1 MLLKLRHKLLL
12 FWFGSVVVSLLLL
25 GAIFSYLET
34 ELHED
39 HFRADIQE
47 AVIDL
52 QNWLDGRI
60 NSRLR
65 TNRLLAERDDI
76 VAATSMIHSYQ
87 DRYNYQAS
95 IFNPEK
101 QYLADELAEQA
112 HLDDLDLLAIHDI
125 NLELMA
131 FYLSPP
137 HESAGAGF
145 LAYENG
151 KGQVNLLSDD
161 GAMSTVLA
169 DMPPFFSTI
178 YPDPLKA
185 NESYAHL
192 HAADNGLLLEIY
204 VPIVRNL
211 PDGSSRVVGILKSVD
226 SLGKEFAD
234 AVTKMTGVEFIFA
247 TKRSGIIGN
256 RHIDHIPPT
265 AWEAPLLPLNSQEAP
280 DWLWGQQDNYY
291 YGAVRYALEQGEYAV
306 FVFGSAKEMLT
317 AELHAFRQSIYWVLL
332 FSAIGFI
339 PVGIF
344 FLRRTVSDPIS
355 ILKKSCEAIS
365 RGEYE
370 YAHSVERGDELG
382 FLSTSLKSM
391 AYAIR
396 DREKELQKLSM
407 AVEQSPASVVI
418 VDTKGNIEYVNPQ
431 FCNLTGYMPEE
442 VLGKNPR
449 ILQSGETSE
458 EVYKDLWTTITNGGQ
473 WRGVFRNK
481 KKNGDYF
488 WESATISPIRA
499 QDGTITHYIAVKE
512 DITER
517 RRAEQQIAYQ
527 AFYDELTD
535 LPNRRLLVERI
546 EVELSRSRRREHY
559 GAVLFLDLD
568 NFKVIN
574 DSLGRRA
581 GDVVLQHVAKQ
592 IESVLREEDTAARI
606 GSDEFVILLSEI
618 DDNPDAALLE
628 TQATIQKIQ
637 RSLSEP
643 CRIEKREIHVTSSI
657 GITIF
662 PQETEE
668 ADDILKQADIAMYG
682 AKQFGRNTF
691 RFYEPNMQAAATE
704 RLTMEHDLHI
714 ALQNNELC
722 LHYQPQ
728 IDGDGKLIGAEC
740 LLRWP
745 HPKHGMIPPIKFI
758 PVAEDTGQ
766 ILALGEMVLRHACL
780 QLKQLQD
787 KGRNIRLAVN
797 VSPIQFYKQDFVDQV
812 KMILQQ
818 TGAAPGDLE
827 LELTEGT
834 LITNVD
840 ETVEKIHQLRK
851 LGIHFA
857 IDDFG
862 TGYSSLTYLKK
873 LPINR
878 LKIDQSF
885 VRDITIDSSDA
896 TIVDTIIVM
905 AHHLGLDV
913 IAEGVETEAELEF
926 LRNKGCREYQG
937 YYFSHPLPA
946 DEFAQLLDNAQ

>member
-12 FWFGSVVVSLLLL
+12 FWFGSVVASILLL
-25 GAIFSYLET
+25 GVIFSYLET
-34 ELHED
+34 ELYED
-39 HFRADIQE
+39 QFRVNIGGAI
-47 AVIDL
+47 IDL
-52 QNWLDGRI
+52 QKWLDGRI
-60 NSRLR
+60 NDRLR
-65 TNRLLAERDDI
+65 TSRLLAGRDDI
-76 VAATSMIHSYQ
+76 IAAVSMIHSYQ
-87 DRYNYQAS
+87 DRNDYQAS
-95 IFNPEK
+95 IFDPEK
-101 QYLADELAEQA
+101 KYLADEMAEQA
-112 HLDDLDLLAIHDI
+112 RLDDLDLLAIHDT

-137 HESAGAGF
+137 HESSGAGYLSYPDGKSQF
-145 LAYENG
+145 YLISDNG
-151 KGQVNLLSDD
+151 PQVSK
-161 GAMSTVLA
+161 MVTV
-169 DMPPFFSTI
+169 PPFFSLI
-178 YPDPLKA
+178 YPDPLEA
-185 NESYAHL
+185 DESYAHL
-192 HAADNGLLLEIY
+192 HATDDGLLLEIY
-204 VPIVRNL
+204 VPIVRSL
-211 PDGSSRVVGILKSVD
+211 PDGSNRIVGILKSID
-226 SLGKEFAD
+226 SLGSEFAD
-234 AVTKMTGVEFIFA
+234 AVSKMTGIDFMFA
-247 TKRSGIIGN
+247 TKRGGMTGN
-256 RHIDHIPPT
+256 WHHDQIPEE
-265 AWEAPLLPLNSQEAP
+265 AWEAPLLTTNSQASP
-280 DWLWGQQDNYY
+280 NWLWGQQDQAH

-306 FVFGSAKEMLT
+306 FVFSGSKEMLT
-317 AELHAFRQSIYWVLL
+317 AELHAFRQSIYWVLFL
-332 FSAIGFI
+332 SAIGFI

-344 FLRRTVSDPIS
+344 FLRRTVSDPIAV
-355 ILKKSCEAIS
+355 LKESCEAIS
-365 RGEYE
+365 RGDYD
-370 YAHSVERGDELG
+370 YAHSVDRGDELG

-396 DREKELQKLSM
+396 DREKELQKLSL

-418 VDTKGNIEYVNPQ
+418 VDTEGHIEYVNPQ
-431 FCNLTGYMPEE
+431 FCSLTGYAAEE
-442 VLGKNPR
+442 VIGKNPR

-458 EVYKDLWTTITNGGQ
+458 EIYKDLWATITNGGQ
-473 WRGVFRNK
+473 WRGVFRNR
-481 KKNGDYF
+481 KKNGECF

-499 QDGTITHYIAVKE
+499 QDGSITHYIAVKE

-546 EVELSRSRRREHY
+546 EVELSRSRRRGHY

-628 TQATIQKIQ
+628 AQATLQKIQ
-637 RSLSEP
+637 RSLSIP
-643 CRIEKREIHVTSSI
+643 CRIENREIHVTSSI
-657 GITIF
+657 GITLF

-668 ADDILKQADIAMYG
+668 ADDVLKQADIAMYG

-691 RFYEPNMQAAATE
+691 RFYEPSMQAAATE

-722 LHYQPQ
+722 LYYQPQ
-728 IDGDGKLIGAEC
+728 MDGDGRLIGAEC

-745 HPKHGMIPPIKFI
+745 HPKHGMIPPMKFI

-766 ILALGEMVLRHACL
+766 ILALGEMVLRHACQ
-780 QLKQLQD
+780 QLKLLQD
-787 KGRNIRLAVN
+787 KGKPIRLAVN

-818 TGAAPGDLE
+818 TGAEPSRLE

-862 TGYSSLTYLKK
+862 TGYSSLTYLKQ

-885 VRDITIDSSDA
+885 VRDITVDNSDA
-896 TIVDTIIVM
+896 TIVDTIIAM
-905 AHHLGLDV
+905 ARHLGLDV
-913 IAEGVETEAELEF
+913 IAEGVETKAELEF
-926 LRNKGCREYQG
+926 LQNKGCREYQG
-937 YYFSHPLPA
+937 YYFSHPLPQ
-946 DEFAQLLDNAQ
+946 DEFSQLLDNAD